1 LEKEL
6 DTTKELLEESEDM
19 TYDLQ
24 NTCAKQKRAGAL
36 QHLQLVTSQ
45 LRAVSVRTK
54 ALERADQKWEE
65 EVERIEATHE
75 QKIKEMQATIE
86 DLKEEINQHE
96 TTRHAMHDTLV
107 NHKRALLME
116 HKVQSTVLQSDLQ
129 SLLEQKED
137 VEKEHVSA
145 MKELAHL
152 EGAVKEV
159 ERQMRD
165 LGQVSAIQDGRVN
178 VAHAKKKRRLDQE
191 FETLLE
197 KASEK
202 KDHLSRVSSRLQEI
216 DEAIKDK
223 EDEMKDLERHLVE
236 LLVDQQKRLLSVLK
250 DSAGDKGK
258 GNNANAKKGKNHG
271 GKVPKLNLRANA
283 GKR

>member
-1 LEKEL
+1 
-6 DTTKELLEESEDM
+6 
-19 TYDLQ
+19 
-24 NTCAKQKRAGAL
+24 
-36 QHLQLVTSQ
+36 
-45 LRAVSVRTK
+45 
-54 ALERADQKWEE
+54 
-65 EVERIEATHE
+65 
-75 QKIKEMQATIE
+75 
-86 DLKEEINQHE
+86 
-96 TTRHAMHDTLV
+96 MHDTLV

-250 DSAGDKGK
+250 DSAGEKGK
-258 GNNANAKKGKNHG
+258 GNSGKGKGNAG
-271 GKVPKLNLRANA
+271 RVPKLNLRANA